1 MDRVEGRKIFTH
13 GTLSAN
19 GQLTAEADGLFIAV
33 GQERFAAMAAMV
45 TERANSSQEKSR
57 RESTRKSHEKK

>member
-1 MDRVEGRKIFTH
+1 
-13 GTLSAN
+13 LSAN

-45 TERANSSQEKSR
+45 NERASAQSR
-57 RESTRKSHEKK
+57 KK